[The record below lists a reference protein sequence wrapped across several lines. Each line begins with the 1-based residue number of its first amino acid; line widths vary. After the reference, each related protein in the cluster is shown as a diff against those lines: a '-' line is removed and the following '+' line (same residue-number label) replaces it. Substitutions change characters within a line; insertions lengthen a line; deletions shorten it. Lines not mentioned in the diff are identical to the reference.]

1 MSHNLDS
8 TIAEHNFETDMENF
22 RKMVKDKKTQLE
34 LDNEYSRLTELYA
47 LDQVLTQKGY
57 KNLKKITEKFWSGM
71 RLDDQEL
78 AIAYIL
84 CPKIIL
90 YEKVKYRML
99 DLVNQIE
106 EECKKRWG
114 YLSPP
119 RKSMMVINNMCEK
132 NPDYVDG
139 SNTII
144 LAIWQNMTIN
154 ETLNNEAMTNAVVE
168 YEQDQNR

>member
-1 MSHNLDS
+1 MTN
-8 TIAEHNFETDMENF
+8 NFDNDIENF
-22 RKMVKDKKTQLE
+22 RKMVNEKQPQLDI
-34 LDNEYSRLTELYA
+34 DNEYSRLTELYA
-47 LDQVLTQKGY
+47 LDQVLTKRGY

-78 AIAYIL
+78 SIAYIL

-99 DLVNQIE
+99 DMVNEIE

-114 YLSPP
+114 FLSPP
-119 RKSMMVINNMCEK
+119 RRTMYVINQMCEK

-139 SNTII
+139 ANTII
-144 LAIWQNMTIN
+144 LAIWQNMTIEQALKN
-154 ETLNNEAMTNAVVE
+154 EEFTNMVVHH
-168 YEQDQNR
+168 EQEQNK